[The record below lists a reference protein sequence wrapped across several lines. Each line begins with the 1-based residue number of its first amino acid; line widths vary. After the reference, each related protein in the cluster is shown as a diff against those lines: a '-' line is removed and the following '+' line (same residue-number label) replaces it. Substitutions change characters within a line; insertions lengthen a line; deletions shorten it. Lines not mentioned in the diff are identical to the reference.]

1 MLQSSGLR
9 TLLIT
14 SFVIAPG
21 AGAAIA
27 SFGGFERTYHFWPT
41 TLMVVLI
48 GFAFV
53 YVAILGYA
61 AIRTGA
67 VGRKAR
73 DDMLWAPVVAGI
85 GLAFYGFGGW
95 RMSSGALMIFP
106 PACLLSYF
114 IVTKA
119 SGAVEPRRRIWM
131 TLGGLV
137 ATVAFLAP
145 ALLLVQDLYS
155 RTIYM
160 YSLVPEVATA
170 AFFSLLH
177 VCTIVALAIGSW
189 TGSLGATTKPT
200 SGPQTQ

>member
-1 MLQSSGLR
+1 MLQGPGLR

-27 SFGGFERTYHFWPT
+27 SFGGFERTYHYWPT
-41 TLMVVLI
+41 WVMAVLI

-53 YVAILGYA
+53 FVTILAFA
-61 AIRTGA
+61 AVRTGA
-67 VGRKAR
+67 AGRKGQ
-73 DDMLWAPVVAGI
+73 DDMLWAPIVAGI
-85 GLAFYGFGGW
+85 ALAAYGFGSW
-95 RMSSGALMIFP
+95 RMSSAALMIFP

-119 SGAVEPRRRIWM
+119 SGPVKARRRIWM
-131 TLGGLV
+131 GVGGLV

-170 AFFSLLH
+170 AFLSLLH
-177 VCTIVALAIGSW
+177 ICTIVALVIGSW
-189 TGSLGATTKPT
+189 TGSVGATTKPT
-200 SGPQTQ
+200 SVPQI